1 MKDWL
6 PPPGAVS
13 RKRPNQKWGQGEGGE
28 KSRAE
33 EWDCAGDRRDINE
46 KCGLVDEIGGVGYE
60 AGFVRRGGVGAG
72 TVFGNSWSWKGE

>member
-13 RKRPNQKWGQGEGGE
+13 RKRPNQKWGEGRE
-28 KSRAE
+28 KCRAE
-33 EWDCAGDRRDINE
+33 EWTVRVIDEIFTSRRDW
-46 KCGLVDEIGGVGYE
+46 GMGYE
-60 AGFVRRGGVGAG
+60 AGFVRRGGVGAD